1 MRYIALPTLAKDEKG
16 RTKLA
21 PPYDIFAVS
30 SVTGQGSYK
39 IGNPPYY
46 RVIGIKD
53 GVPVIEKL
61 SVDSIDFNRVRKWA
75 GVVPR
80 SAISSRTAERK
91 IFSFSNARCHVSGS
105 DITRLLA

>member
-46 RVIGIKD
+46 
-53 GVPVIEKL
+53 
-61 SVDSIDFNRVRKWA
+61 
-75 GVVPR
+75 
-80 SAISSRTAERK
+80 
-91 IFSFSNARCHVSGS
+91 
-105 DITRLLA
+105 